1 MALNMADLFEHA
13 VDAFPERV
21 ALICGDRRLTYSE
34 LEDEANR
41 LAHHLAALGAG
52 PGSHVGLY
60 ARNSIAAVETLLA
73 VIKLRAV
80 TININYRY
88 LAGELAYHL
97 QDGDL
102 AALVHDQDLA
112 EIVDAVA
119 PPGLPRVTIGGN
131 YDETVAAA
139 SGAREDRKSTRLN
152 SSHPSIS
159 Y

>member
-13 VDAFPERV
+13 VDAFPERT
-21 ALICGDRRLTYSE
+21 ALICGDRQLTYSE

-41 LAHHLAALGAG
+41 LAHHLAAQGVG
-52 PGSHVGLY
+52 PGDHVGLY

-88 LAGELAYHL
+88 LAG
-97 QDGDL
+97 DL

-119 PPGLPRVTIGGN
+119 PPGQREPALPRVTIGGN
-131 YDETVAAA
+131 YDEAIAAA
-139 SGAREDRKSTRLN
+139 SGARDF
-152 SSHPSIS
+152 
-159 Y
+159 

>member
-1 MALNMADLFEHA
+1 MALNMADLFEDA
-13 VDAFPERV
+13 VDAIPERT
-21 ALICGDRRLTYSE
+21 ALICSDRRLTYPE

-41 LAHHLAALGAG
+41 LAHHLAAQGVG
-52 PGSHVGLY
+52 PGDHVCLY

-73 VIKLRAV
+73 VIKRRAV

-88 LAGELAYHL
+88 LAGELAYRL

-119 PPGLPRVTIGGN
+119 PPGLPSATIGGN
-131 YDETVAAA
+131 YDDAFAAA
-139 SGAREDRKSTRLN
+139 SGTRDFG
-152 SSHPSIS
+152 
-159 Y
+159 

>member
-13 VDAFPERV
+13 VDAFPERI

-41 LAHHLAALGAG
+41 LAHHLAAQGTG

-112 EIVDAVA
+112 EIVDRSEEHTSE
-119 PPGLPRVTIGGN
+119 LQ
-131 YDETVAAA
+131 
-139 SGAREDRKSTRLN
+139 
-152 SSHPSIS
+152 SHVNLVCRP
-159 Y
+159 